1 MGELA
6 GTDKPGLT
14 AWPMTSAR
22 KRTKRMKHKGIDK
35 DKIPIAMHI
44 SPKRQKQKTIVINK
58 NRSPVKAKPALIAKS
73 APHSLGGANFAKPV
87 NVTMP
92 GSKKPFT
99 IDPNKSLLQQMAEM
113 DN

>member
-1 MGELA
+1 MT

-14 AWPMTSAR
+14 AWPMRSAGR
-22 KRTKRMKHKGIDK
+22 RMKRLKHRGINQ

-44 SPKRQKQKTIVINK
+44 NSKSQRQKTIVISK
-58 NRSPVKAKPALIAKS
+58 NRLPVKGKPATIAKS
-73 APHSLGGANFAKPV
+73 APHGLGGANFAKPV

-92 GSKKPFT
+92 GSKKSFT

-113 DN
+113 DK